1 MITKI
6 LSIFSACSIVVIIII
21 FNLYMSANNEKI
33 KAQQSLE
40 VAKLSL
46 TEIKKDFT
54 EQSIKNDLLNIDVG
68 RISQERD
75 QVNAKLNSYRDR
87 ENVIKKKPK
96 LIERI
101 ANRATASMFNNI
113 CAASGGDCKNKTT
126 KANTDN
132 ADSN

>member
-1 MITKI
+1 
-6 LSIFSACSIVVIIII
+6 
-21 FNLYMSANNEKI
+21 MSANNEKI

-40 VAKLSL
+40 MAKLSL

-54 EQSIKNDLLNIDVG
+54 EQSIKNDLLNVDVG

-75 QVNAKLNSYRDR
+75 QANAKLNSYRDR
-87 ENVIKKKPK
+87 ENVIKKKPR
-96 LIERI
+96 LIERL

-113 CAASGGDCKNKTT
+113 CSSSGGDCKNTT
-126 KANTDN
+126 PKANTDN